1 MTKIRTAAAIA
12 ALLFATPLAAE
23 PVAYDFDKSH
33 ANLVFSYDH
42 LGYSTTDGRFG
53 DWEGE
58 LLIDLETPSNSKI
71 TMTVNVESMDTF
83 WAERDTHLKSADF
96 FGVEEHPTATFTSTN
111 VEKTGENT
119 LAVTGDLTIKGI
131 TKPTTFDVTVNAQ
144 GEHPMAKVP
153 AVGLDATTVV
163 KRTDYGM
170 DKFVPYV
177 GDEVTI
183 SFSAEALQAK

>member
-1 MTKIRTAAAIA
+1 MIKIRTAAALA

-33 ANLVFSYDH
+33 TNLAFSYNH

-58 LLIDLETPSNSKI
+58 LLIDLDTPANSKI
-71 TMTVNVESMDTF
+71 TMTVNVESIDTF

-96 FGVEEHPTATFTSTN
+96 FGVEEHPTATFTSTS

-131 TKPTTFDVTVNAQ
+131 TKPATFDVTVNAQ
-144 GEHPMAKVP
+144 GEHPMAKTP

-170 DKFVPYV
+170 DMYVPYV